1 MIQPQQWTGE
11 PLHKP
16 DFKNNLHM
24 NKMKPIVLVILAGAL
39 LLMLSCSEKKNE
51 DVTNEVN
58 KMGSVESSVTVQ
70 HADSLHDILI
80 TTHKVWN
87 NNVAYKTIEYRDTIP
102 ALGTEHTSAE
112 NEDGDTKNVTVKKDY
127 EIFITVK

>member
-1 MIQPQQWTGE
+1 
-11 PLHKP
+11 
-16 DFKNNLHM
+16 M

-39 LLMLSCSEKKNE
+39 LLMLSCKDKKSNE

-58 KMGSVESSVTVQ
+58 KAGSIESSVTVQ
-70 HADSLHDILI
+70 HADSLHDVLV

-87 NNVAYKTIEYRDTIP
+87 NNQAYKTIEYRDTIP
-102 ALGTEHTSAE
+102 ALGTEHANAE
-112 NEDGDTKNVTVKKDY
+112 NEDGDTKNVAVKKDY